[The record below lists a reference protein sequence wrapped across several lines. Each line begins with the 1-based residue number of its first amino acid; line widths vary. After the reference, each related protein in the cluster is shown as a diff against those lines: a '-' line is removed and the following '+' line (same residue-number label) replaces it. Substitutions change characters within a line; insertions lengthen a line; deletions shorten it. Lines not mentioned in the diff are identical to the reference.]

1 MENEGSIG
9 AVLRQARENRGLS
22 LHDVQESTKI
32 TVQNLSALE
41 ENRFDSFP
49 NRVYARAFLRDYANF
64 LNLDS
69 SLLLARYEEE
79 WQREPETEQ
88 QSRQKGASLVRRLG
102 YSLLGL
108 VVVGGL
114 AAGSY
119 YSWQIYGRRNPPPIS
134 RINTSKERADDVAQL
149 PKTRVTSDR
158 VEKAKPKPAEQPKP
172 QAKPTTPQPPEKLV
186 LEVTTLRPVWVELK
200 ADGVTVAY
208 ATLPPGTRVFE
219 AKKKI
224 YIKVGQ
230 ADGVRLKMNGQSLP
244 PLGNRAVKAERVFAL
259 EKHSAPAI
267 PPTSTKPN
275 QPAEHM
281 VPTAGKLNR

>member
-9 AVLRQARENRGLS
+9 DVLRQARESRGLS

-79 WQREPETEQ
+79 WHREPEAEQ
-88 QSRQKGASLVRRLG
+88 PNRRKGASLVRRLG

-108 VVVGGL
+108 LVIGGL

-119 YSWQIYGRRNPPPIS
+119 YSWETYGRRTPPPIS
-134 RINTSKERADDVAQL
+134 RVHTAEERTDEVAQL
-149 PKTRVTSDR
+149 PRTRVPSNR
-158 VEKAKPKPAEQPKP
+158 VENAKPKPKPAEQPKP
-172 QAKPTTPQPPEKLV
+172 QAEKPSTPQPPEKLV

-200 ADGVTVAY
+200 TDGVTAAY

-230 ADGVRLKMNGQSLP
+230 ADGVRLKMNGQPLP
-244 PLGNRAVKAERVFAL
+244 PLGSRAVKAERVFELA
-259 EKHSAPAI
+259 KPSSPATPAVPAN
-267 PPTSTKPN
+267 PP
-275 QPAEHM
+275 QPADSGEIS
-281 VPTAGKLNR
+281 R